1 MLKSL
6 LMSFKSRLLLP
17 FFIAVILITLVQG
30 AMVMGITEISV
41 SQLVGNTVER
51 LKLQNQNASDQLQ
64 SSSKQVKQTMT
75 SLAYSTEESLTQ
87 TLTMSL
93 AMEQMKAASLLDSAV
108 ADTADALTALLA
120 KISATPL
127 YRQDITAIDTTLAS
141 LSETENLLFAAVL
154 DSNGQLVGHYSNR
167 DSKRMQRL
175 LDGAAPRQALPALL
189 EKGIQNDD
197 IVVSEQPISLNN
209 QPLGK
214 VILGLSNQP
223 AREAA
228 AGLQVSF
235 GELTTSTNSQVRQAI
250 VQEAA
255 ATSKRLSS
263 DLEKIQQNMETT
275 LSQAE
280 ALIESGSSQL
290 MTSLLTTLLA
300 MAVTMIIVILLVMRV
315 SIINK
320 LRLLISSLQC
330 LSEGEGNLTH
340 RIDIKSKDEIGDMA
354 RVINLF
360 IEKIQ
365 GIVQEANQAA
375 SDTSSQSNSLSDLC
389 LHMEDRAERQNSD
402 ISQVSMAMNEMVK
415 AVQSVTEETQNNLE
429 HVSSIQQSTETSL
442 ATSNE
447 VRSLIQKLVND
458 LQNASEVVNGVSQQS
473 GEISLVLDVIKEIA
487 GQTNLLALNAA
498 IEAARA
504 GESGRGFAVVADE
517 VRTLASKTQQS
528 TEDIQ
533 LSIDKLQAGTLEAV
547 NVTQNVC
554 EQASIGIEAIAQTDQ
569 QLDSISSSIKHL
581 SDMTTSIA
589 AMTEQQTQVAND
601 VNNNLLNI
609 SEAAH
614 TTVSSVQEGRR
625 SSEALVTVADG
636 LRMAMSRF
644 RVQ

>member
-41 SQLVGNTVER
+41 GQLVGSTVEK
-51 LKLQNQNASDQLQ
+51 LKKQNKNASDQLQ

-93 AMEQMKAASLLDSAV
+93 AMEQMKAASLLDSALV
-108 ADTADALTALLA
+108 STADSLTALLA
-120 KISATPL
+120 RITAEPL
-127 YRQDITAIDTTLAS
+127 YDGDIASIKATLGA
-141 LSETENLLFAAVL
+141 LSDTENLLFAAVV
-154 DSNGQLVGHYSNR
+154 DSSGELIGHYSDTDNQQ
-167 DSKRMQRL
+167 MTRL
-175 LDGAAPRQALPALL
+175 LKGADARQALPELL
-189 EKGIQNDD
+189 KKGLNDD
-197 IVVSEQPISLNN
+197 GLVLSEQPISLND
-209 QPLGK
+209 QTLGR
-214 VILGLSNQP
+214 VVLGLSNQQ

-255 ATSKRLSS
+255 ATSTRLSAN
-263 DLEKIQQNMETT
+263 LEKIQQDMETT

-280 ALIESGSSQL
+280 ALIESGSSHL
-290 MTSLLTTLLA
+290 MTSLLMTLLG
-300 MAVTMIIVILLVMRV
+300 MAVAMVIGILVVMRI
-315 SIINK
+315 SIISK
-320 LRLLISSLQC
+320 LQLLTASLKC

-340 RIDIKSKDEIGDMA
+340 RIDINSKDEIGDMA

-365 GIVQEANQAA
+365 GIVRDANQAA
-375 SDTSSQSNSLSDLC
+375 SETSSQSDSLSNLC
-389 LHMEDRAERQNSD
+389 QDMENRAEQQNND

-429 HVSSIQQSTETSL
+429 HVSSIQQSAESSL
-442 ATSNE
+442 ETSNE
-447 VRSLIQKLVND
+447 VRMLIQKLVND
-458 LQNASEVVNGVSQQS
+458 LQNASAVVNEVSKQS
-473 GEISLVLDVIKEIA
+473 SEISLVLDVIKEIA

-528 TEDIQ
+528 TENIQ
-533 LSIDKLQAGTLEAV
+533 LSIEKLQAGTREAV
-547 NVTQNVC
+547 NVTHNVC
-554 EQASIGIEAIAQTDQ
+554 EQAGIGIEAIAQTDQ
-569 QLDSISSSIKHL
+569 QLNSISSSIKHL

-601 VNNNLLNI
+601 VNNNLLSI
-609 SEAAH
+609 SDAAH
-614 TTVSSVQEGRR
+614 ITVSSVQEGRR
-625 SSEALVTVADG
+625 SSLALVTVADG
-636 LRMAMSRF
+636 LKTAMSRF
-644 RVQ
+644 RV